1 MLVEFGNHDPVHA
14 DGPETPKV
22 VTTVEIPEFDEAFRT
37 PKPDSGIPHNLAD
50 RGGNHYGHKVGA
62 LTVDQ
67 FKTHVVD
74 AISYNQGVTRLP
86 DHEALLAVWAAWP
99 QRGRGRPAWVNVKE
113 VDGVTPEGSAADLQ
127 AFLSEYYE
135 VPTLEEYYK
144 TDDPEEAHIKKE
156 LEYWTTRGGAP
167 GEAPGGA
174 QLPPAVATYMQDGRI
189 NNNFNDGGDSLTAL
203 GQLYGVGTGSSSTQI
218 TGESG
223 LTASGLVNHRVYVY
237 TTSGNVF
244 VYGNVTANTT
254 TTITVDQWYVPAT
267 PGGSVGA
274 NPGTPWA
281 YAVVDGGLVSSWF
294 AALATGGNAPVNTDH
309 TLATNGNTEY
319 PTAAGGLYR
328 KICPTATDVSTSA
341 RTVTLVPV
349 WTANGS
355 DTGLP
360 RTFTV
365 VGFFASIVPGYGGA
379 GGPMKF
385 ETTLSPTSAV
395 ISASGD
401 QLTVTE
407 TITGS

>member
-1 MLVEFGNHDPVHA
+1 MIVQFGNHNLLHDTTGQKA
-14 DGPETPKV
+14 
-22 VTTVEIPEFDEAFRT
+22 VTYVEIPEFDDAFRAV
-37 PKPDSGIPHNLAD
+37 KADSGIEHNTDD
-50 RGGNHYGHKVGA
+50 RGGNHYYHKPGA

-67 FKTHVVD
+67 FKTHRQD
-74 AISYNQGVTRLP
+74 ALDYNQGITRLP
-86 DHEALLAVWAAWP
+86 DHEATLAITAAWP
-99 QRGRGRPAWVNVKE
+99 QRSIGRPAWVKVLE
-113 VDGVTPEGSAADLQ
+113 HPQPGLTPDGVAEDLQ
-127 AFLSEYYE
+127 NFLQEFYE
-135 VPTLEEYYK
+135 CPNLNDYYK
-144 TDDPEEAHIKKE
+144 TTDPEQAEVSKE
-156 LEYWTTRGGAP
+156 LEYWTKGGAP
-167 GEAPGGA
+167 GEFP
-174 QLPPAVATYMQDGRI
+174 QPVTLPPAVMTYMQDGRI
-189 NNNFNDGGDSLTAL
+189 NNNFNDGGDSLTAM
-203 GQLYGVGTGSSSTQI
+203 GQMFGVGTGSSSTQI
-218 TGESG
+218 TGASG
-223 LTASGLVNHRVYVY
+223 LTSSGLLNHRVYVY
-237 TTSGNVF
+237 TTSGNVY
-244 VYGNVTANTT
+244 VYGNVTANGTT
-254 TTITVDQWYVPAT
+254 SITVDQWYVPAT
-267 PGGSVGA
+267 PGGSAGA

-281 YAVVDGGLVSSWF
+281 YVAVDGGLVSSWF

-360 RTFTV
+360 RTFTT
-365 VGFFASIVPGYGGA
+365 VGFFASLQPSYGGS